1 MLQGKWLLKHRFFHE
16 KEKKQNKKNRKYT
29 TRTKKKKKR
38 KVATPG
44 IEFVQIKKALDFVHL
59 QVR

>member
-1 MLQGKWLLKHRFFHE
+1 MKLGNTPQE
-16 KEKKQNKKNRKYT
+16 QQ
-29 TRTKKKKKR
+29 KKKKEL
-38 KVATPG
+38 ATPG